1 MNIMNQKDNCEA
13 NNTQILI
20 EDLTINENQTVEVKG
35 GPIYMRIDGV
45 DGDVTTA
52 GHDKWI
58 SRE

>member
-20 EDLTINENQTVEVKG
+20 EDLTINENETAEVKG
-35 GPIYMRIDGV
+35 GPIYMQIDGV
-45 DGDVTTA
+45 DGSVTSA

>member
-1 MNIMNQKDNCEA
+1 MNQQNNREA

-20 EDLTINENQTVEVKG
+20 EDLTINENQTAEVKG
-35 GPIYMRIDGV
+35 GPIYMQIDGIS
-45 DGDVTTA
+45 GDVTSA